1 MRFRARD
8 DETMSPMSEAPHPT
22 WASMA
27 TIDARAGDAISAL
40 QAEDSSGWE
49 SATET
54 IDALVA
60 DLLTALLAADPLSL
74 IGRLAF
80 LVQTS
85 GAQRNFTA
93 AWGSEARIQYLT
105 AVAISAAF
113 PSAEAPSPA
122 DVQIVIDVT
131 HSIFQLETALL
142 LNRSRQQ
149 DSDSTRLLL
158 QQERLQDR
166 FQGYERHLNRVI
178 ATMYEPVR
186 KEFERSIGW
195 CPSDLPEL
203 RRGVS
208 RILNERMTEFWEPA
222 RRSIREY
229 PAGSDQAVR
238 HYEALAAPFTAQLY
252 RFTPQQIAER
262 CNLGTAQVDTILG
275 YLSMTLDESGSYR
288 RPSQDNPFRA
298 SGVVHVRGDQYF
310 IPIAASLIQE
320 LPLSFPAVLRRRGD
334 ESLIDLVHRRR
345 DDATEALTVKVLAA
359 VFDERRVTRSCRYTK
374 DNVDYEVDAVVVI
387 PDDVLIV
394 ECKAHSLTD
403 AGRRGAPDRVRDQ
416 AKRLIRAPLEQ
427 AGRCAAVLRNG
438 GQLRDASGKPVET
451 DVSDDSLL
459 ARMAVSYER
468 IDPLS
473 IDVAASAMKAGV
485 PIAWLVPVV
494 DLMMVGEIL
503 DDPGSFWHYA
513 LLRMRL
519 ASDERIRVISEA
531 DVLGLYIAG
540 YSAQLEELSRHN
552 PGKGVS
558 VGPWAD
564 TINDYFARPSGLAPM
579 RKPRSPVPL
588 DVAKALSR
596 ALEAD
601 RADWKHLVDGVCSQ
615 PPSTWRRWRKVTRK
629 GRRAVRNRSSQDR
642 IFDIVEP
649 RLRLV
654 YPVPERM
661 STDVEWGT
669 LIVPPVNAH

>member
-1 MRFRARD
+1 
-8 DETMSPMSEAPHPT
+8 MSAMSEAPHPT

-27 TIDARAGDAISAL
+27 TIDARAAGAISAL
-40 QAEDSSGWE
+40 QVEDSSGWE
-49 SATET
+49 RATET
-54 IDALVA
+54 IDTLVA
-60 DLLTALLAADPLSL
+60 ELLTALLAADPLSL

-85 GAQRNFTA
+85 GAQRDFTA

-105 AVAISAAF
+105 GVATSAAA
-113 PSAEAPSPA
+113 PSAEAPTPA
-122 DVQIVIDVT
+122 DIQTVIDVT
-131 HSIFQLETALL
+131 HSIFQLESALL

-149 DSDSTRLLL
+149 GLDSTRLLL

-178 ATMYEPVR
+178 ATIYEPVR

-195 CPSDLPEL
+195 CPTDLLEL

-208 RILNERMTEFWEPA
+208 RVLDERMTEFWAPA
-222 RRSIREY
+222 RRSIRRY
-229 PAGSDQAVR
+229 PAGSDEAVR
-238 HYEALAAPFTAQLY
+238 AYESLVARFTAQLY
-252 RFTPQQIAER
+252 RFTPQEIAER
-262 CNLGTAQVDTILG
+262 CDLGTAQVGTVLG
-275 YLSMTLDESGSYR
+275 YLSMSWGESGSYR

-320 LPLSFPAVLRRRGD
+320 LPMSFGAVLRRRGD
-334 ESLIDLVHRRR
+334 DSLIDLVHRRR
-345 DDATEALTVKVLAA
+345 DDATEALTVEVLAS
-359 VFDERRVTRSCRYTK
+359 VFGERRVTRSCHYTI
-374 DNVDYEVDAVVVI
+374 DNVDYEVDAVVVV

-403 AGRRGAPDRVRDQ
+403 AGRRGAPDRVRNR

-427 AGRCAAVLRNG
+427 AGRCAAFLRGG
-438 GQLRDASGKPVET
+438 GQLHDAGGKIVET
-451 DVSDDSLL
+451 DVSDGSHL

-473 IDVAASAMKAGV
+473 IDVAGSASQAGV
-485 PIAWLVPVV
+485 PIAWLISVA
-494 DLMMVGEIL
+494 DLMMVGEVL

-519 ASDERIRVISEA
+519 ASDEHIRIFTEA
-531 DVLGLYIAG
+531 DVLGLYLDG
-540 YSAQLEELSRHN
+540 YSVQLEELARDD
-552 PGKGVS
+552 PETEVR
-558 VGPWAD
+558 VDAWAD
-564 TINDYFARPSGLAPM
+564 TINDYFARPTGLPPV
-579 RKPRSPVPL
+579 RKPRSPVPH
-588 DVAKALSR
+588 DVATALSR
-596 ALEAD
+596 ALEAN
-601 RADWKHLVDGVCSQ
+601 RADWKDLVDGVCSQ
-615 PPSTWRRWRKVTRK
+615 PRSTWRRWRKVTRK
-629 GRRAVRNRSSQDR
+629 GRRAVRNHNSQDR

-654 YPVPERM
+654 YPVRERM
-661 STDVEWGT
+661 STDAEWGT
-669 LIVPPVNAH
+669 LIVPPVKVH